1 MCLKFSLSTY
11 TMLRSHNI
19 AWRNFCSLFL
29 NIVKRGKGVETQ
41 NCPNSSFSR
50 TFVTDCLKKSEKL
63 SVVFYNCSLYIKLKA
78 AYNYPLRHNF
88 AMVSHHLNNRNIKA
102 LFEMIKKPFGMVR
115 FNKSFLLGL
124 NFARFSHW

>member
-1 MCLKFSLSTY
+1 MCLKFPLSTY

-41 NCPNSSFSR
+41 NCLNSSFSCN
-50 TFVTDCLKKSEKL
+50 FVTDCLKKYEKL

-78 AYNYPLRHNF
+78 RNYPLRHNF
-88 AMVSHHLNNRNIKA
+88 AMVSHYLHNGNIKA

-115 FNKSFLLGL
+115 FNKSFLLGQ